1 MKLFTLALVATGLA
15 ALMYKK
21 RNADNNFGT
30 QSAGSEDSSA
40 SQNRPWAGSDSSN
53 GAYRQRSEADGRPA
67 STAQSATPA
76 GDVLRGD
83 LP

>member
-21 RNADNNFGT
+21 RNTENNFGT
-30 QSAGSEDSSA
+30 QSAGSVDSSA
-40 SQNRPWAGSDSSN
+40 SRNRPWAGSDSGN

-67 STAQSATPA
+67 STAPSTTPA
-76 GDVLRGD
+76 SNVLRGD